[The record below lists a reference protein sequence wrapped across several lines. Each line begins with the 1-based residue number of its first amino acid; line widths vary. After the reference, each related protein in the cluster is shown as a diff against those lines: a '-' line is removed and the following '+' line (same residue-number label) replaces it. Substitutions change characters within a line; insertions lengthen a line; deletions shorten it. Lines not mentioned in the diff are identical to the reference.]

1 MSPVKDTE
9 ETFAMLRTSNTLQL
23 EFRKIRK
30 LNSHLSESFPGE
42 SRSL

>member
-1 MSPVKDTE
+1 MSPVKETG

-42 SRSL
+42 SWSL